1 MICHLLFYKLKP
13 EVTESGIEEMIRSSR
28 SMLLRIPEVLSVRS
42 GRAIDPKS
50 EWPFFI
56 SLEFNSLDKKRIFE
70 DDPMFLK
77 FQKAVVST
85 NTTACFQM
93 DFETDP
99 SKDLIYS

>member
-1 MICHLLFYKLKP
+1 MICHLLFYKLRP

-28 SMLLRIPEVLSVRS
+28 SMLLRIPEVLRVSS

-56 SLEFNSLDKKRIFE
+56 SLEFGSLDKKRIFE

-77 FQKAVVST
+77 FQKSVVSK
-85 NTTACFQM
+85 NTVACFQM

-99 SKDLIYS
+99 SKDLKYS

>member
-1 MICHLLFYKLKP
+1 MIFHLLFFKLKP
-13 EVTESGIEEMIRSSR
+13 EVTQSGVEEMIRSSR
-28 SMLLRIPEVLSVRS
+28 SMLLRISEVLSVRS

-56 SLEFNSLDKKRIFE
+56 ALEFESLDKKRIFE

-77 FQKAVVST
+77 FQKVIVSQ
-85 NTTACFQM
+85 NTSACFPM

-99 SKDLIYS
+99 SKDLKYS